1 MITTWYTTTELAFRL
16 AILNV
21 SDVASAMFLGVVQAE
36 LYINMNGVNGLSG
49 WQWLFIASGA
59 VTILLGFLGLA
70 ISLFPYIV
78 PPHYTIWQAAN
89 AVSALQFA
97 LVGYSVVMPLTL
109 AYTAYAYWVFR
120 GKVAEDLES
129 GGYGH

>member
-1 MITTWYTTTELAFRL
+1 M
-16 AILNV
+16 
-21 SDVASAMFLGVVQAE
+21 
-36 LYINMNGVNGLSG
+36 
-49 WQWLFIASGA
+49 
-59 VTILLGFLGLA
+59 
-70 ISLFPYIV
+70 
-78 PPHYTIWQAAN
+78 TIWQAAN

-120 GKVAEDLES
+120 GKVAEDIET